1 MDVRGRSCG
10 EAALTYTNMYKDYD
24 FDVIAAPFKDAPREV
39 VLGDN
44 WCRFYVRM
52 LEVVQAIR
60 LVRQAIP
67 KYKAATGSF
76 REVFKLNS
84 KLPKD
89 EVYLETE
96 APRGQM
102 GFYVVGNGEGNPLR
116 VRAKSSCFCN
126 VAITDQICRG
136 VPLADIPAIVGSLD
150 IVMGEI
156 DR

>member
-1 MDVRGRSCG
+1 
-10 EAALTYTNMYKDYD
+10 
-24 FDVIAAPFKDAPREV
+24 
-39 VLGDN
+39 
-44 WCRFYVRM
+44 M

-116 VRAKSSCFCN
+116 VRAQEQLFLQRSHH
-126 VAITDQICRG
+126 
-136 VPLADIPAIVGSLD
+136 
-150 IVMGEI
+150 
-156 DR
+156 